1 MSMGKLA
8 KYGMVGGLAGIA
20 AKKAGISVNDI
31 ARHGGFGLMGL
42 ALAKKRKRQN
52 EAGMP
57 VGGGM
62 RRTFAEEAGIQ
73 PTAEPM
79 MRKGG
84 KVKKMA
90 KGGSASKR
98 GDGIAKKGHTK
109 GRMV

>member
-1 MSMGKLA
+1 MSKLLKA
-8 KYGMVGGLAGIA
+8 ALSGGLAGIA
-20 AKKAGISVNDI
+20 ANKAGIGINDI

-42 ALAKKRKRQN
+42 ALAKKKKRQN

-62 RRTFAEEAGIQ
+62 RRTLAEEAGIQ
-73 PTAEPM
+73 PNAEPM

-84 KVKKMA
+84 KVKTKKMA

-98 GDGIAKKGHTK
+98 GDGIAKKGKTK